1 MIKTPYYFPPKKK
14 VATER
19 VTLPAAPSGGATS
32 NVTAGADG
40 VMGAWVEFS
49 ASTPE
54 DYVLDSAAVWNLSAG
69 KIYQIEVGLG
79 ALGFEVVIGPA
90 VVTGYTVQV
99 HFLAFGPG
107 LYIPAGSRV
116 AVRAAG
122 FNGGAGVGFGVQL
135 GLSVIDSMVEI

>member
-14 VATER
+14 VATQR

-32 NVTAGADG
+32 NVTAGASG
-40 VMGAWVEFS
+40 AMGAWVEFS

-54 DYVLDSAAVWNLSAG
+54 DYVLDSAAVWNLNNG
-69 KIYQIEVGLG
+69 YIYQIEIGIGAVGS
-79 ALGFEVVIGPA
+79 EVVLGPG
-90 VVTGYTVQV
+90 VVSGYVVDV
-99 HFLAFGPG
+99 HWLAFGPG

-122 FNGGAGVGFGVQL
+122 FNGGASAGFGVQL
-135 GLSVIDSMVEI
+135 GLSVVDTMVEI